1 MTEPQVPLSA
11 TGSSLRRLHRY
22 LFPLKGLKH
31 LPRIPGLRVRQPL
44 IMPSAEKTG
53 PRRLSAVNRLHGT
66 RSSKR
71 DYAHPACL
79 SSRGGGGGAWG
90 IYSICGYPCV
100 SRNSALRYRENPHFQ
115 QLRKVIPLVSSV
127 SSAARFPQTLKL
139 SLAAFYRSAPKM
151 CFFHRGADFTDR
163 Y

>member
-79 SSRGGGGGAWG
+79 SSQGGGGGGMETLFHMWLSVRKQKQCMEVQG
-90 IYSICGYPCV
+90 K
-100 SRNSALRYRENPHFQ
+100 SAL
-115 QLRKVIPLVSSV
+115 
-127 SSAARFPQTLKL
+127 SAAAEGHSPCLIRKLCGAVPPDPEAFSGRFLPQCTENVLF
-139 SLAAFYRSAPKM
+139 SPWSRFY
-151 CFFHRGADFTDR
+151 
-163 Y
+163 